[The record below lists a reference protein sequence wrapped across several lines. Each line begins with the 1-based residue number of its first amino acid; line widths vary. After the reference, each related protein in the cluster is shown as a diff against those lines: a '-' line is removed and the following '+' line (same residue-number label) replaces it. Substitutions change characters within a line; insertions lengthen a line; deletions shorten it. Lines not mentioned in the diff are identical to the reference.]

1 MEELS
6 EIIHEIRNKRSNDEL
21 NSPRS
26 HEEHEVE
33 DKDENDL
40 NVFYNQSQIDSVF
53 TKQN

>member
-26 HEEHEVE
+26 QEEHEVE

-40 NVFYNQSQIDSVF
+40 YVFYNQSQIESVF
-53 TKQN
+53 TKQS